1 MMIPVRSNIAPHA
14 ALTQWPPP
22 LRVLAPLVAHKSW
35 VLVEFVKKFE
45 SQAINVSGRKNI
57 KPFLAVR
64 HVPG

>member
-1 MMIPVRSNIAPHA
+1 MMISVRSNIAPHA
-14 ALTQWPPP
+14 ALTQSP
-22 LRVLAPLVAHKSW
+22 LGVLAPLAGHKSW

>member
-1 MMIPVRSNIAPHA
+1 MMIPARSNITPHA
-14 ALTQWPPP
+14 ALTQWPAP
-22 LRVLAPLVAHKSW
+22 LRVLAPLVGLKSW